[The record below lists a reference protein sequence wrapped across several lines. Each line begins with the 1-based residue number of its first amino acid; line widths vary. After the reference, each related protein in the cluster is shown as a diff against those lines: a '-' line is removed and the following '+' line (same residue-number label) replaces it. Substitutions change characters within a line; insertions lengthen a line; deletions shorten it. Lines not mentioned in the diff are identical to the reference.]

1 MTFTPMWQKV
11 MNSLRPCHVRVC
23 IGHRATAGGSF
34 VRPFTLNYALP
45 SGQSA
50 AVPPYHF
57 DVSLQLNVLP
67 DGRPAVSD
75 RALLMATG
83 TTTSTAG
90 SQTHFDD

>member
-1 MTFTPMWQKV
+1 
-11 MNSLRPCHVRVC
+11 
-23 IGHRATAGGSF
+23 

-45 SGQSA
+45 TGHPA
-50 AVPPYHF
+50 ALPLYQF

-75 RALLMATG
+75 RALLMAAG